1 MEAFLHPFNKLS
13 EDQNATLTTLSDT
26 VVQTGVPLA
35 PEIPLFLH
43 LVHGTDFVA
52 LIDSGLPQSGALV
65 DQLISDGAGSL
76 PLRYLC
82 TTHAH
87 HDHIG
92 NHRRLRDKHGALV
105 VAASGSQ
112 PWMVDPER
120 NLREFAFHH
129 PHIWGPT
136 EQSLAELA
144 PTFDGPIDV
153 DIQLDGVIRLALGG
167 GVELESVTANGHLPA
182 ELGWFETSTRTLVL
196 GDAVIGTDWPFF
208 HGHVSPVILLD
219 TLRSLE
225 TFSREREVVTIA
237 FSHYS
242 ARGPVEFAELVRVV
256 ADQIEEVRAY
266 VLRAVG
272 NGPASLH
279 AVWQAVCKFGGKQP
293 EFRALSTVQGH
304 LDALVAE
311 GDIRLVGPET
321 YAPANHTQRMPITRR
336 G

>member
-1 MEAFLHPFNKLS
+1 MHRSNEVAK
-13 EDQNATLTTLSDT
+13 DQNATLTTLSDT
-26 VVQTGVPLA
+26 VVQIGAPLA
-35 PEIPLFLH
+35 PEIPLYLH

-52 LIDSGLPQSGALV
+52 LIDSGLPQSGDLV
-65 DQLISDGAGSL
+65 DQLISAGAGGL

-112 PWMVDPER
+112 PWMVDPDR

-136 EQSLAELA
+136 EQSLAELT
-144 PTFDGPIDV
+144 PTFDGIIEV
-153 DIQLDGVIRLALGG
+153 DIQLEGVVRLALGG

-182 ELGWFETSTRTLVL
+182 ELGWFETNSRTLVL
-196 GDAVIGTDWPFF
+196 GDAVTGTDWPFF
-208 HGHVSPVILLD
+208 HGHVSPTILLA

-242 ARGPVEFAELVRVV
+242 ARGPVEFSKLVRVV
-256 ADQIEEVRAY
+256 SNQIEQVRGY

-272 NGPASLH
+272 SGPASLH
-279 AVWQAVCKFGGKQP
+279 AVWQAVCGFAGKQP

-321 YAPANHTQRMPITRR
+321 YARATNTQRIML
-336 G
+336 